1 MIFVISYAFHY
12 AITVLK
18 AVAIA
23 VICYFIFT
31 LYYGMYRY
39 KTDEKIRKQSQYNLL
54 NPKYALIPTVIMTI
68 LALVVF
74 YLIWKGIVI

>member
-12 AITVLK
+12 VITGLK
-18 AVAIA
+18 VAATLI
-23 VICYFIFT
+23 ICYFVFT

-54 NPKYALIPTVIMTI
+54 NPRYALIPTVILTI
-68 LALVVF
+68 LALGIF
-74 YLIWKGIVI
+74 YLIWIGIVI

>member
-1 MIFVISYAFHY
+1 MIFVISYAFHC

-18 AVAIA
+18 VVATA

-68 LALVVF
+68 LALGIF
-74 YLIWKGIVI
+74 YLIWKGISI

>member
-1 MIFVISYAFHY
+1 MIFVISYAFRY
-12 AITVLK
+12 VVTVLK
-18 AVAIA
+18 VVATA

-68 LALVVF
+68 LAIAIF